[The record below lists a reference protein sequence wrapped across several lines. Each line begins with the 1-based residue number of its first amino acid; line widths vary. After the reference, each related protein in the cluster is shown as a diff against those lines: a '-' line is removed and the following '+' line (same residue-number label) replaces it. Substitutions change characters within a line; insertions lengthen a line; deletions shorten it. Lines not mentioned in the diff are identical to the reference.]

1 MAPTIQKRRRNPQL
15 STQTYRQSLLDVFAK
30 ASGEANQD
38 EKRLDDSNFQKAQRF
53 SMARYSKLGSLCHRL
68 DCVSR
73 PETTKVLNKILE
85 TLNTRVA
92 TISEL
97 TNVLFGTDEDADML
111 PSLCAIV
118 RLLRAKCLHVAD
130 FHYGYVIKRAVY
142 ELERADACV
151 CRGFHMGVL
160 SIIDY
165 LLDGH
170 RGSAQDVV
178 LRDFISVYFHRPLS
192 GLGVT
197 SLDTRYRLATIVIKY
212 LHEAWT
218 KHGERVSTIVTW
230 ARQAVIPSRF
240 LEVER
245 NDADIIVRLFLAS
258 FHILYSISLLF
269 IDFS

>member
-1 MAPTIQKRRRNPQL
+1 MAPATQKRRRNQQL
-15 STQTYRQSLLDVFAK
+15 TTRTYRQSLLDVFAK

-38 EKRLDDSNFQKAQRF
+38 EKRLGDSKFQKAQRF
-53 SMARYSKLGSLCHRL
+53 STARYFSLGPLCDGL

-73 PETTKVLNKILE
+73 PKTIDVLDKIMQL
-85 TLNTRVA
+85 LHTRVA
-92 TISEL
+92 TISDL

-170 RGSAQDVV
+170 RGSARDAV

-192 GLGVT
+192 VLGVT
-197 SLDTRYRLATIVIKY
+197 SLDTRFRLATIVIKY
-212 LHEAWT
+212 LHEAWS
-218 KHGERVSTIVTW
+218 KHGERVSTIVAW

-245 NDADIIVRLFLAS
+245 NDADIIVR
-258 FHILYSISLLF
+258 
-269 IDFS
+269 